1 MRKSSPLLLLV
12 ATLCLVITVLA
23 AFWIGLMP
31 QRLLANLSRQLK
43 MEQGLMLEAKSPR
56 MGFDGGPV
64 LTLQAVSIASDS
76 GFDMTARDVR
86 IDLGYAALFAG
97 KPAPLR
103 LDFGAPVI
111 ALDISRT
118 RAPRLGF
125 APEISVHD
133 AVIRLKDSRNGS
145 ALALSDINGK
155 LTLANNLKLAV
166 SFLQNGNL
174 TTLSADFESAE
185 RFADAGSPA
194 DITLASREKI
204 LSFSGRAKLKQGVEL
219 DGQMS
224 LEGAEAQTVLPWLGM
239 PFQALAGTGEIK
251 LTSGVST
258 QGLEASLSKIV
269 AQIGGQDL
277 AGQATIK
284 AGPDRLSV
292 MADITM
298 PSLSLLPTT
307 NPLASPWSEV
317 PFSIADLSALNAD
330 INLKTENLVLRQL
343 KWGPADLSVN
353 MAANSAS
360 LGLKTKTTTFNVKA
374 SPARPLLDL
383 DIDLQSTAADGKTL
397 LGGVLGLDF
406 LSGPADLSFRA
417 TASGN
422 TTAALVSTLKGRFV
436 FTAPKLDISSI
447 DVAAH
452 LATPGEGWQTSAA
465 GTSAM
470 GVAVDAEMTDGIA
483 ALTKAD
489 LILPSGIIKLKGEV
503 DLLRQAFDLRAT
515 PKGKV
520 QAITGTWTRPLF
532 AAEAGVAP
540 PLRPV
545 TAPAN

>member
-1 MRKSSPLLLLV
+1 MTKSSPLLLLV
-12 ATLCLVITVLA
+12 ASLCLVITVLA

-43 MEQGLMLEAKSPR
+43 MEQGLILEAKSPR
-56 MGFDGGPV
+56 LGFDGGPV
-64 LTLQAVSIASDS
+64 LKLQAVSMASDR
-76 GFDMTARDVR
+76 GFDMTARDMQ
-86 IDLGYAALFAG
+86 IDLGYAALFGG

-103 LDFGAPVI
+103 VYFGAPVI
-111 ALDISRT
+111 TLDMAKAGASNVG
-118 RAPRLGF
+118 L

-133 AVIRLKDSRNGS
+133 AVIRLKDSRNGN

-155 LTLANNLKLAV
+155 LTLAETLKLDL

-174 TTLSADFESAE
+174 TTLSADIESAE
-185 RFADAGSPA
+185 RLADAGSPA
-194 DITLASREKI
+194 DITLALREKI
-204 LSFSGRAKLKQGVEL
+204 LTFSGRAKLKQGLEL

-224 LEGAEAQTVLPWLGM
+224 LEGAEAQTVLAWLGM
-239 PFQALAGTGEIK
+239 PFQALLGAGEIK

-258 QGLEASLSKIV
+258 QGLDASLSKIV
-269 AQIGGQDL
+269 AQIGGQDF

-292 MADITM
+292 VADITM
-298 PSLSLLPTT
+298 PSLALLANTS
-307 NPLASPWSEV
+307 PLASPWSEE
-317 PFSIADLSALNAD
+317 PFPIIDLSVLNAD
-330 INLKTENLVLRQL
+330 VKLKTENLILRQH

-353 MAANSAS
+353 LAANTAS
-360 LGLKTKTTTFNVKA
+360 LGLKTNTTTLNVKA
-374 SPARPLLDL
+374 SPTRPLLN
-383 DIDLQSTAADGKTL
+383 IDVDVQSTAADAKTL
-397 LGGVLGLDF
+397 FGGLLGLEQ
-406 LSGPADLSFRA
+406 LSGQIDLSFKA
-417 TASGN
+417 AASGS
-422 TTAALVSTLKGRFV
+422 TAAALVSTLKGRV
-436 FTAPKLDISSI
+436 AFTAPKLNIASI

-465 GTSAM
+465 GTSAL
-470 GVAVDAEMTDGIA
+470 GVAIDAEMTDGIA

-489 LILPSGIIKLKGEV
+489 LILPSGTLKLKGEV

-540 PLRPV
+540 PLRSV